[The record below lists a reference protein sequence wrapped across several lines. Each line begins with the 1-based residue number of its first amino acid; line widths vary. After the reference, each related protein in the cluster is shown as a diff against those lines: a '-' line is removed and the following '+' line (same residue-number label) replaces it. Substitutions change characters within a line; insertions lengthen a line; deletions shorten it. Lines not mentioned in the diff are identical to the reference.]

1 MSVSSEFNITKTIP
15 DFDDK
20 INVVIGEL
28 LSKADS
34 ISKKVIDAFDPSKD
48 DSQNRSLLSSARFS
62 CPDLE
67 NCAKF
72 LLIDLQDSEG
82 RTLFSNKV
90 SLANRIILQVMS
102 FYPAIYAKCDN
113 EYSVEFGSESK
124 PALHCFLCFQGSH
137 DCNEFVPKLG
147 GPLPLRG
154 TIWLCKSCHDN
165 NDPVKPSMSMSK
177 AGNKDPSRHTPGS
190 GKASGSGTPD
200 LQSNKPCVS
209 FNNVE
214 LQNKLEELQQ
224 QQSQQE
230 ILENVPNADA
240 PNINNRLDEI
250 CDLFKVGKCPHGVSG
265 KTAVNGKPSCT
276 KLHPKRCMR
285 FVNHRK
291 NKRYGCKHG
300 SNCTR
305 FHPKHCSS
313 SLADKTCFEVECT
326 LVHQVGTKR
335 IKPPDNKQ
343 SYRKKD
349 SDNRSDNQR
358 RGKNPPA
365 QHRSSSENRP
375 RTSCQSRQ
383 APDSINHQRSDF
395 LEVKSLLTS
404 LEVKMQKEMEDLKSK
419 ITQQESRISSFLPDV
434 NQRLLSQFIP
444 APHRPLNQTFMPPQF
459 HLQSH
464 IHPPPLMSWLNTQ
477 VSGSYTSNLVT
488 LALTGLHDGKCHRL
502 PTN

>member
-1 MSVSSEFNITKTIP
+1 MTRTIP

-48 DSQNRSLLSSARFS
+48 VSQNRSLLSSARYS
-62 CPDLE
+62 RPDLE
-67 NCAKF
+67 TCAKF
-72 LLIDLQDSEG
+72 LLIDLLDSKG
-82 RTLFSNKV
+82 RILFSNKV

-102 FYPAIYAKCDN
+102 FYPAICAECDN
-113 EYSVEFGSESK
+113 EYSVKFGSESK

-137 DCNEFVPKLG
+137 DCNELVPKLG
-147 GPLPLRG
+147 RPPPLRG
-154 TIWLCKSCHDN
+154 TIWLCKSCHDDN
-165 NDPVKPSMSMSK
+165 NPVKPSMSRSK
-177 AGNKDPSRHTPGS
+177 AGSKDPYRN
-190 GKASGSGTPD
+190 ASGSGTPD
-200 LQSNKPCVS
+200 VQSNKPRVS

-214 LQNKLEELQQ
+214 LRNKLEELQQ

-265 KTAVNGKPSCT
+265 KTAVNGKPSCA

-285 FVNHRK
+285 FVKHGK
-291 NKRYGCKHG
+291 NKRYGCKRG

-313 SLADKTCFEVECT
+313 SLADKTCFDVECT

-335 IKPPDNKQ
+335 RKPPDNEQ

-358 RGKNPPA
+358 SGKNPPV
-365 QHRSSSENRP
+365 QHRSSSGNRP
-375 RTSCQSRQ
+375 RTSSQSRQ

-404 LEVKMQKEMEDLKSK
+404 LQVKMQKEMEDLKSK
-419 ITQQESRISSFLPDV
+419 ITQQESRISSFLPAA
-434 NQRLLSQFIP
+434 NQHLLSQFIP
-444 APHRPLNQTFMPPQF
+444 APHRPLNQNFMPPQF

-464 IHPPPLMSWLNTQ
+464 IHPPPQMRWLNTQ
-477 VSGSYTSNLVT
+477 VSGS
-488 LALTGLHDGKCHRL
+488 
-502 PTN
+502 